1 MESLM
6 ETCYCWIRRKDLSQ
20 NKISKDE
27 EMLDMKLQN
36 QLSCGGC
43 FDYVDKIE
51 DFAKIAKIGEKQFGF
66 CNEECY
72 REWLLNPG
80 AQFLAP
86 INVKLLASYLRDNPQ

>member
-1 MESLM
+1 
-6 ETCYCWIRRKDLSQ
+6 
-20 NKISKDE
+20 
-27 EMLDMKLQN
+27 MKLQN

-43 FDYVDKIE
+43 FACIDKIT
-51 DFAKIAKIGEKQFGF
+51 DFAKISKIGEKQFGF

-86 INVKLLASYLRDNPQ
+86 INANLLKSYLRDNPQ

>member
-1 MESLM
+1 MENFI
-6 ETCYCWIRRKDLSQ
+6 ENCYCWIRQKDISQ
-20 NKISKDE
+20 NKISRE
-27 EMLDMKLQN
+27 EILDMKLQN

-43 FDYVDKIE
+43 FACIDKIT
-51 DFAKIAKIGEKQFGF
+51 DFAKIGEKQFGF